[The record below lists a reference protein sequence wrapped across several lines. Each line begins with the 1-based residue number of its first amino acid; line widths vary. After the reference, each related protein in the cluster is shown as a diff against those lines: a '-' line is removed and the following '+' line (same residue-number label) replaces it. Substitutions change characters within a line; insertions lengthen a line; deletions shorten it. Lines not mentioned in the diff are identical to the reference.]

1 MKTEKKK
8 KSLGKRIAI
17 WTVSILLVLVIG
29 LVSIPFLF
37 KDKIVQMVSNTIN
50 KSINATVTFKEA
62 DLSLF
67 KNFPLASITIM
78 DIAVTNKAPFLG
90 DTLYKASAL
99 NFSMNITELFKKAD
113 EVIALKSIV
122 TKNGQV
128 NIIFNTENMGNF
140 DITINK
146 ENASTASTKDSFSFD
161 IQQYALEN
169 MTFRFIDQ
177 SSMIKMQLE
186 NINHTG
192 KGNFTKDILDLD
204 TKSETNLSLY
214 LDDVNYINK
223 VAISLDAILEID
235 LKNSTYTFRE
245 NKGTINQLPLE
256 FDGFIQLVDKNQ
268 LYDLNFKTPTS
279 SFKNLLALLPKQYSG
294 NLETIK
300 TEGNFDLKGTVKGV
314 LSANTIPAFDISF
327 SSENAMFKY
336 DNLPKALKN
345 ININARIV
353 NKTGNIKNTYVNVEK
368 FNFKIDED
376 VFSAHG
382 NIDDLTTNPKVNLT
396 AKGTINLAN
405 ISKVYPAAVKN
416 ELAGILN
423 TDVTTNFDMNSIE
436 KGRYQNIKNS
446 GVIKVTDFKYDGED
460 VANPFYIDKTIISF
474 NSKTIELDEFDAKT
488 GNSDI
493 AIKGNLDN
501 FYGFLFNDE
510 VLKGNFNLK
519 SNNFKVSDFLTEDK
533 KAEETTTTTALKIPA
548 FLDCKFNANA
558 KKVVYDNINLTN
570 VSGTIYV
577 KDETVNLQNLKSAVF
592 GGKIGF
598 DGNVS
603 TKEKESTFKM
613 DLKLDGLNI
622 AESFG
627 NLEMLKAI
635 APIAKTIEG
644 KINSTIQVS
653 GNLNEDMTPNLKTIS
668 GDLFGKLLN
677 PKLKVGNSKALS
689 LLSNKVPFLDAD
701 QLNLDGINAVLSFE
715 NGQVNVKPIP
725 LKYKDIGML
734 LSGNHSFDNKM
745 NYDIMFDVPVKY
757 LGSEVT
763 NLLSKLTPKDSE
775 DVKSVPVKATLT
787 GSFTNPSFT
796 TNIKSATSNL
806 MRDLVQKQK
815 KGLINQG
822 KNKLTDLLGLGNTVK
837 DSAKTTPKNKATD
850 KIKGVLGGLFG
861 KKKKDTVK
869 NKKQ

>member
-8 KSLGKRIAI
+8 KSLGKKIAI

-50 KSINATVTFKEA
+50 NSINASVTFKEA

-67 KNFPLASITIM
+67 KNFPLASITVT

-90 DTLYKASAL
+90 DTLYKASEL

-128 NIIFNTENMGNF
+128 NIIFNAENMGNY
-140 DITINK
+140 DIGLNK
-146 ENASTASTKDSFSFD
+146 ENANTANTKDSFSFD
-161 IQQYALEN
+161 IQEYALEN

-186 NINHTG
+186 RINHAG
-192 KGNFTKDILDLD
+192 KGNFTQNILDLN
-204 TKSETNLSLY
+204 TKSEVNLSLY
-214 LDDVNYINK
+214 LDNVNYINK
-223 VAISLDAILEID
+223 VAISLDAVLKID
-235 LKNSTYTFRE
+235 LKNSKYTFKE
-245 NKGTINQLPLE
+245 NKGTINQLPLV
-256 FDGFIQLVDKNQ
+256 FDGFIQLTDENQ
-268 LYDLNFKTPTS
+268 IFDLNFKTPTS
-279 SFKNLLALLPKQYSG
+279 SFKNALALLPEQYSG

-327 SSENAMFKY
+327 SSKNAMFKY
-336 DNLPKALKN
+336 EDLPKALKN
-345 ININARIV
+345 INIDARIV
-353 NKTGNIKNTYVNVEK
+353 NKTGNIKDTSVNVENL
-368 FNFKIDED
+368 NFKIDED

-382 NIDDLTTNPKVNLT
+382 NIADLTTNPKVNLT
-396 AKGTINLAN
+396 AEGTVNLAN
-405 ISKVYPAAVKN
+405 IGKVYPVAVKN

-423 TDVTTNFDMNSIE
+423 TDVKTSFDMNSIE
-436 KGRYQNIKNS
+436 KGRYQNIKS
-446 GVIKVTDFKYDGED
+446 AGIIKLTNFKYDGED
-460 VANPFYIDKTIISF
+460 VVNPFYIYKTAISF
-474 NSKTIELDEFDAKT
+474 NSNSVELNEFDAKT
-488 GNSDI
+488 GSSDI
-493 AIKGNLDN
+493 AINGSLDN
-501 FYGFLFNDE
+501 FYSFLFNYE

-533 KAEETTTTTALKIPA
+533 KAEETKTTAALKIPA

-570 VSGTIYV
+570 VSGAIYV
-577 KDETVNLQNLKSAVF
+577 KDETVNLQNLKSDVF

-603 TKEKESTFKM
+603 TKGEASTFKM
-613 DLKLDGLNI
+613 DLKLDRLNI

-627 NLEMLKAI
+627 TLEMLKAI

-668 GDLFGKLLN
+668 GNLFGKLLN

-689 LLSNKVPFLDAD
+689 VLSNKVTFLNAD
-701 QLNLDGINAVLSFE
+701 QLNLDGINAFLSFE

-725 LKYKDIGML
+725 LNYKDIGMVI
-734 LSGNHSFDNKM
+734 SGNHNFENKM
-745 NYDIMFDVPVKY
+745 NYDIIFDVPVKY
-757 LGSEVT
+757 LGSEIT
-763 NLLSKLTPKDSE
+763 DLISKLASKDATEVRSMA
-775 DVKSVPVKATLT
+775 VKSTLT

-796 TNIKSATSNL
+796 TNIKDATSNL

-815 KGLINQG
+815 KSLINQG
-822 KNKLTDLLGLGNTVK
+822 KSKLKNLLGLGNKVK
-837 DSAKTTPKNKATD
+837 DSIKITPKDKATD